1 MLRNRLITILT
12 FNGGVLFRT
21 KHFIPDY
28 RYTLNFVDS
37 WLIDEVIILD
47 ITRGIKKNSE
57 KFYEIVQKFAED
69 CFVPLTVGGLVDS
82 EDDFSK
88 LLNCGADKIAIN
100 TKAVE
105 DPEFITSVAKKYG
118 TQCVVVSIDAKKKKD
133 GNYEVYTKCGTHPT
147 GLDPVTWAKKVKNYG
162 AGEIMLT
169 SIDKDGS
176 LEGYDNKLNS
186 IVSDAVDIPVLVS
199 GGAGKWQDFVDGIN
213 IGKAAGVCT
222 TNIYHFTKSSIAS
235 AKNYMYLKGLNVRK

>member
-1 MLRNRLITILT
+1 MLRKRLITTLT
-12 FNGGVLFRT
+12 FNNGVLFRT
-21 KHFIPDY
+21 KNFIPDY

-69 CFVPLTVGGLVDS
+69 CFVPLTVGGLVAS
-82 EDDFSK
+82 EYDFSK
-88 LLNCGADKIAIN
+88 LLNCGADKVAIN
-100 TKAVE
+100 TKAL
-105 DPEFITSVAKKYG
+105 DQPDFITTVAKKYG
-118 TQCVVVSIDAKKKKD
+118 TQCVVVSIDAKKLKNGK
-133 GNYEVYTKCGTHPT
+133 YEVFSKCGTNPT
-147 GLDPVTWAKKVKNYG
+147 GLDPVKWAKQAQDYG

-176 LEGYDNKLNS
+176 LEGYDNELNS
-186 IVSDAVDIPVLVS
+186 IVSEAIDIPVLVS

-235 AKNYMYLKGLNVRK
+235 AKKYMYLKGLNVRR

>member
-1 MLRNRLITILT
+1 MLRKRLITTLT
-12 FNGGVLFRT
+12 FNNGVLFRT
-21 KHFIPDY
+21 KNFIPDY

-37 WLIDEVIILD
+37 WLVDEVIILD

-69 CFVPLTVGGLVDS
+69 CFVPLTVGGLVGS
-82 EDDFSK
+82 EYDFSK
-88 LLNCGADKIAIN
+88 LLHCGADKIAIN
-100 TKAVE
+100 TKALE
-105 DPEFITSVAKKYG
+105 QPDFITSVAKKYG
-118 TQCVVVSIDAKKKKD
+118 TQCVVVSIDVKKTKD
-133 GNYEVYTKCGTHPT
+133 GNYEVFSKCGTNPT
-147 GLDPVTWAKKVKNYG
+147 GLDPVKWAKRAQDFG

-176 LEGYDNKLNS
+176 LEGYDNQLNS
-186 IVSDAVDIPVLVS
+186 IVSEAIDIPVLVS

-235 AKNYMYLKGLNVRK
+235 AKKYMYLKGLNVRR